1 MKGFGFSG
9 LKGVLRGTR
18 KHPLRGASALE
29 TAAALPFLILILT
42 AAADHAWL
50 ALVQQQMGHAARNA
64 SRFGITGQAE
74 TPLPGIAV
82 PLVNL
87 CNAGNGAS
95 SLRTDRIRAIVASS
109 AGVVLN
115 PAALCLE
122 VGSYAGYQAVGQP
135 EPLADINGNGRHDP
149 GEAFTDINGNGV
161 WDPDQA
167 TPSAG
172 SSDEVAI
179 YTLRYVTTPLTG
191 FTPGLGRDRLLSFEA
206 RVVVRNEPF

>member
-1 MKGFGFSG
+1 MKR
-9 LKGVLRGTR
+9 L
-18 KHPLRGASALE
+18 HRGASALE
-29 TAAALPFLILILT
+29 TAVALPFLILLLT

-74 TPLPGIAV
+74 AQPPGNV

-87 CNAGNGAS
+87 CDSGSANANT
-95 SLRTDRIRAIVASS
+95 RIDRIRAIVASS
-109 AGVVLN
+109 AGVVLK
-115 PAALCLE
+115 PASLCLE
-122 VGSYAGYQAVGQP
+122 VGSYAGYQAVGRP
-135 EPLADINGNGRHDP
+135 EPLADINGNGQHDP

-167 TPSAG
+167 TPSPG

-191 FTPGLGRDRLLSFEA
+191 LTPGLGRDRLLSFES